1 MLDPLEH
8 QSPEGGEMTEEFV
21 VVGAVEDVR
30 EYLKRQKKCRCGEP
44 LQQGLICPKCYAD
57 EMCEE
62 PE

>member
-1 MLDPLEH
+1 
-8 QSPEGGEMTEEFV
+8 MTEEFV

-44 LQQGLICPKCYAD
+44 LLQGSICPKCYAD